1 MHPPYELAVLMMDID
16 HFKAVN
22 DRHGRQ
28 AGDAVLRE
36 VAARIRDN
44 LRPTDVAARYGG
56 EEFVALPPCTTRATL
71 VHIANRLHAAVREQP
86 VVYNGLAIFVTI
98 SIGAAVLTSESRSLD
113 ELLSQADQ
121 AVYQAKQRGRN
132 CYVIWQG

>member
-36 VAARIRDN
+36 VAARIRNN
-44 LRPTDVAARYGG
+44 LRPTDLAARYGG
-56 EEFVALPPCTTRATL
+56 EEFVALLPRTARATL
-71 VHIANRLHAAVREQP
+71 VHIANRLHTAVREQP
-86 VVYNGLAIFVTI
+86 VVYNGLAISVTI
-98 SIGAAVLTSESRSLD
+98 SIGAAVLTSDSRSLD